1 MVDLRDG
8 ASRSY
13 DELGLETPFAD
24 SQPRG
29 KPNAESEHFAFDES
43 PFAEHE
49 AEEETEEGE
58 ALAWLDLESEEEE
71 EAPWRGESDSEDEWL
86 GEEEQCSHC
95 GSRAEQEAEQEWE
108 NEAEEF
114 EEEDLEGVGLSGA
127 CKARM
132 KFEFQTGNKLHRNDG
147 KKTSQLKR
155 KYGPDDFLYKRDGA
169 RLESE
174 SDGVVEFET
183 EWFRT
188 WPNHEKAINAAVKM
202 TQEMQDLKSAPP
214 SVFNKHR
221 RTFPF
226 PVPHLRS
233 ATPKE
238 RKQGFWHHRPGRE
251 WNKHYIKKPL
261 GAREVLEVEI
271 IDPTWEAEIQSS
283 ESMLLEH
290 YESLLVQHEDPRL
303 ATDTIQHAD
312 ALLKIANA
320 GNSAAKNGKLR
331 NFLLIVTY
339 YILRGQRTHIEA
351 TDRADGAIPKSFFG
365 LMNRTNFASIYRDLL
380 PEEEKRMFSS
390 LVTKKSILK
399 ELGLTASTRFFKEGY
414 GKTPQYG
421 PTVNAWLKSIVGSK
435 EDLLTYIPNSGLSSS
450 MGKYKVET
458 RANQHD
464 RWHVKFEV
472 RGTVMGRTKASKDWL
487 SYASMLFDLACKRE
501 VTAVELLIK
510 QGITDEAALTNFVFH
525 ARHAE
530 LKGRKF
536 SASETSLV
544 EEWETIKSKVIQPL
558 LAKPQPE
565 RADYGGEHEGWM
577 RGVDEAE
584 RYAPDLEQVESS
596 ESFEAFAGE
605 EMDEAMF
612 ENENDEATFEFGQ
625 EAEDE
630 WLDERLDDFEMP
642 PFAASENGWSNEAP
656 TPPSHSYFG
665 CDATKKQLLAASA
678 ARALQSVKIA
688 ASYVGSAYGRPDR
701 MSATLRSLLQTHFKT
716 TQRKHLRTILS
727 NLIGIQKALTDGV
740 KFICE
745 SKAQVPGGG
754 PACGWAWNTQWFGGF
769 GGVHVPFDKAVGGC
783 DFETNVFQNMP
794 DVPSSQDLLVI
805 HEVAHRYEGLED
817 YAYWGEADY
826 STLKTKRAL
835 DNADSYAMFCVQ
847 LNIALA
853 AAAASGARPAAGT
866 PTREAFSEGLDFFD
880 ESEELDEF
888 EDEFA
893 EETMNE
899 QDPSVSAWAEKIVA
913 RETPV
918 FELETPSK
926 WTSCFTATDIDKV
939 KKLYDDNFAAAQAK
953 NVDRASCIV
962 MLNVALGPLLA
973 LRVKRH
979 RARGK
984 SNRIVMMANLTTDMI
999 EKAMTQLRRKSY
1011 ASPPAVLNFFD
1022 RRDRTAGTLKPER
1035 LKQSVSQYVIDNAAK
1050 DCWTAF
1056 GLSVMDGYHSVMLL
1070 VDQTSSSPKIYWLDQ
1085 FTQGLGSDVAATLDT
1100 RLTQTTQAFWQG
1112 VMDSKKLGFN
1122 TTIRLWKLRK
1132 RSS

>member
-24 SQPRG
+24 SQPWG

-43 PFAEHE
+43 PFAENE
-49 AEEETEEGE
+49 AEAGTEEGE
-58 ALAWLDLESEEEE
+58 ALAWLDLESEEE

-86 GEEEQCSHC
+86 GEEGQCSHC

-114 EEEDLEGVGLSGA
+114 EEEDLEGVGSSGA
-127 CKARM
+127 CNARM
-132 KFEFQTGNKLHRNDG
+132 KFEFQTKNKLHRNDG
-147 KKTSQLKR
+147 KKTFQLKR
-155 KYGPDDFLYKRDGA
+155 KYGPEDYLAKQDGA

-174 SDGVVEFET
+174 SDTDGVVEFET
-183 EWFRT
+183 EWFRK
-188 WPNHEKAINAAVKM
+188 WPKLEKAIQAAVKM
-202 TQEMQDLKSAPP
+202 TEEMSAAPA
-214 SVFNKHR
+214 SRFDASRKV
-221 RTFPF
+221 FPF
-226 PVPHLRS
+226 DVAHLRK
-233 ATPKE
+233 ATAAE
-238 RKQGFWHHRPGRE
+238 RAQGY
-251 WNKHYIKKPL
+251 WNKRPNKENHNEKPL
-261 GAREVLEVEI
+261 SAAEELEVEVV
-271 IDPTWEAEIQSS
+271 DPNWSAAIQSS

-290 YESLLVQHEDPRL
+290 YESLLVQHEDPTL
-303 ATDTIQHAD
+303 VIDTIQHAD

-331 NFLLIVTY
+331 NFLLIVTN
-339 YILRGQRTHIEA
+339 YILRGQRVSVKA
-351 TDRADGAIPKSFFG
+351 TYPKANFR
-365 LMNRTNFASIYRDLL
+365 LMNRTNFASIYSNLL
-380 PEEEKRMFSS
+380 PSMERQMFAS
-390 LVTKKSILK
+390 LVSKKLVLK

-414 GKTPQYG
+414 GEKKHFDG
-421 PTVNAWLKSIVGSK
+421 PTVNAWLQGIVGGK
-435 EDLLTYIPNSGLSSS
+435 DLLAAGQSPGLSAS
-450 MGKYKVET
+450 MGRYKVET
-458 RANQHD
+458 LASQQD

-510 QGITDEAALTNFVFH
+510 QGITDEAALTHFVFH

-530 LKGRKF
+530 LKGRKIR
-536 SASETSLV
+536 ASETSLV
-544 EEWETIKSKVIQPL
+544 EEWKAIKSKVIQPL

-565 RADYGGEHEGWM
+565 LADFGGEHEGWM
-577 RGVDEAE
+577 RGVDETE
-584 RYAPDLEQVESS
+584 HYAPDWEQFESS
-596 ESFEAFAGE
+596 EPYEAFANE

-612 ENENDEATFEFGQ
+612 ENDESTFEFTQ
-625 EAEDE
+625 ETEDE

-642 PFAASENGWSNEAP
+642 PFGATESGWLNEAP
-656 TPPSHSYFG
+656 KPPSHSYSGFN
-665 CDATKKQLLAASA
+665 ATKKQLVAASA
-678 ARALQSVKIA
+678 ARALKSVTIA
-688 ASYVGSAYGRPDR
+688 ASYVGSAYGRPEK

-727 NLIGIQKALTDGV
+727 NLMGIQKALTDGV
-740 KFICE
+740 EFICDG
-745 SKAQVPGGG
+745 KAAIIGGEV
-754 PACGWAWNTQWFGGF
+754 ACGWAYNTQWFGGF
-769 GGVHVPFDKAVGGC
+769 GGVHISFDKASGSC
-783 DFETNVFQNMP
+783 DFESISFP
-794 DVPSSQDLLVI
+794 DTLQLASSQDRLVI
-805 HEVAHRYEGLED
+805 HEVGHRYEGLDDHVYGWEPA
-817 YAYWGEADY
+817 YAA
-826 STLKTKRAL
+826 LPTKQAL
-835 DNADSYAMFCVQ
+835 ANADSYAVFCVE
-847 LNIALA
+847 LNLA
-853 AAAASGARPAAGT
+853 PSATPSGGARTTGRTSTGAT
-866 PTREAFSEGLDFFD
+866 TREHFSEDFDFFD
-880 ESEELDEF
+880 EFEEFGEL

-899 QDPSVSAWAEKIVA
+899 QDPSISAWAERIVA
-913 RETPV
+913 RETPL
-918 FELETPSK
+918 FELETKSK
-926 WTSCFTATDIDKV
+926 WTSCFTATDIEKV

-953 NVDRASCIV
+953 DVDRASCIV

-984 SNRIVMMANLTTDMI
+984 SNRIVMMANLTTDTI

-1056 GLSVMDGYHSVMLL
+1056 SLSVMDGYHSVMLL